1 MVSLS
6 RYINHD
12 VRGATT
18 GPRARPGMAER
29 ISNLGGWGVG
39 LTSERL
45 RRQPVGCSGEMLSQ
59 KILKS

>member
-18 GPRARPGMAER
+18 GAQARPGMAER
-29 ISNLGGWGVG
+29 ISNLGGWEGG
-39 LTSERL
+39 
-45 RRQPVGCSGEMLSQ
+45 SQ
-59 KILKS
+59 ASA